1 MVVASRCFTAQIVVS
16 LNTLSIAVGGTSGP
30 CLHVRQHHPGA
41 AERILPCAW
50 PDCEMGVGEERL
62 SLSRRD
68 RAFPLLLER
77 RSLFLAGAEQV
88 FLWHPCAWQD
98 QG

>member
-1 MVVASRCFTAQIVVS
+1 
-16 LNTLSIAVGGTSGP
+16 
-30 CLHVRQHHPGA
+30 
-41 AERILPCAW
+41 
-50 PDCEMGVGEERL
+50 MGVDEERL
-62 SLSRRD
+62 SLCRRD

-88 FLWHPCAWQD
+88 FLWHPCVWQD